1 MQLMN
6 FKDANCKNCYKC
18 VRACPVKAIKFSDH
32 QAIIDDERCIACG
45 QCFLACPQ
53 NARNVLSDID
63 KVMNAFKKDL
73 NMIALIAPSF
83 AGFYKNKGGFIR
95 GLQLLGFDKV
105 IEVSAGAEEV
115 TRLYGEYMEMEKP
128 KYGISSCCPTVNLLI
143 RRYYKGVANYLLPVV
158 SPMIAT
164 GKAVKNQDRDCF
176 AVFIS
181 PCLSKKCEPLMYN
194 NEGIIDAVLTMEE
207 INQIFFE
214 YCISVEQMEP
224 KEPTTW
230 GELRGKSYPLKGGIS
245 EGFKEILDKEGYD
258 ILHVEGILEVKEIL
272 NEMEKGLLSKTFIEL
287 NACNESCI
295 SGPCIP
301 KNTYGTF
308 LRKQLVKKHAYT
320 GWEGASSPLIFKDL
334 DLGYTYRENLLK
346 KEDFRETDIEK
357 TLARMGKTKETDELD
372 CSACGYDNCRE
383 KARAVLEGMSDVE
396 MCMPFMRT
404 RAEHMNDIIFYNS
417 PNMIFILDE
426 SLTIL
431 QMNPSAEMV
440 FKHKAMEVKHFP
452 ISYLIKDDEY
462 KRVMNTKEN
471 SINKRVV
478 HEDFDLVVMESIIYL
493 PKDNQILAIMSD
505 ITMDEKRRKELLLMK
520 ENTVDITNK
529 VIEKQMR
536 VAHEIASLLGETT
549 AETKIALNQL
559 KAIVMEER

>member
-1 MQLMN
+1 
-6 FKDANCKNCYKC
+6 
-18 VRACPVKAIKFSDH
+18 
-32 QAIIDDERCIACG
+32 
-45 QCFLACPQ
+45 
-53 NARNVLSDID
+53 
-63 KVMNAFKKDL
+63 
-73 NMIALIAPSF
+73 
-83 AGFYKNKGGFIR
+83 
-95 GLQLLGFDKV
+95 
-105 IEVSAGAEEV
+105 
-115 TRLYGEYMEMEKP
+115 MELEKP

-143 RRYYKGVANYLLPVV
+143 RRYYKGVSNYLLPVV
-158 SPMIAT
+158 SPMMAT
-164 GKAVKNQDRDCF
+164 GKAVKNQYRDCF

-207 INQIFFE
+207 INQIFLE

-346 KEDFRETDIEK
+346 KEDFRETDIIK
-357 TLARMGKTKETDELD
+357 TLARLGKTK
-372 CSACGYDNCRE
+372 
-383 KARAVLEGMSDVE
+383 
-396 MCMPFMRT
+396 
-404 RAEHMNDIIFYNS
+404 
-417 PNMIFILDE
+417 
-426 SLTIL
+426 
-431 QMNPSAEMV
+431 
-440 FKHKAMEVKHFP
+440 
-452 ISYLIKDDEY
+452 
-462 KRVMNTKEN
+462 
-471 SINKRVV
+471 
-478 HEDFDLVVMESIIYL
+478 
-493 PKDNQILAIMSD
+493 
-505 ITMDEKRRKELLLMK
+505 
-520 ENTVDITNK
+520 
-529 VIEKQMR
+529 
-536 VAHEIASLLGETT
+536 
-549 AETKIALNQL
+549 
-559 KAIVMEER
+559 

>member
-18 VRACPVKAIKFSDH
+18 VRACPVKAIKFSNH

-53 NARNVLSDID
+53 NARDVLSDID

-115 TRLYGEYMEMEKP
+115 TRLYGEYMELEKP

-143 RRYYKGVANYLLPVV
+143 RRYYKGVSNYLLPVV
-158 SPMIAT
+158 SPMMAT
-164 GKAVKNQDRDCF
+164 GKAVKNQYRDCF

-207 INQIFFE
+207 INQIFLE

-346 KEDFRETDIEK
+346 KEDFRETDIIK
-357 TLARMGKTKETDELD
+357 TLARMGKTKEKDELD

-426 SLTIL
+426 SLSIL

-505 ITMDEKRRKELLLMK
+505 ITLDEKRRKELLLMK